1 MEDVTLYERESRVRD
16 YYAAELGQHRPGELL
31 IARENSYAGTAVRAD
46 MRTIDRRNIIRL
58 WEFKI
63 RASYTALGQILVYV
77 AMARRAE
84 GHDRPIRGVIAAFEF
99 QPEIVDTVERMN
111 LGIELV
117 SLPPVLALAGGI
129 PTGPAATTI
138 PSIPVPDVMFTD
150 PCTTDLNQ
158 QENRL

>member
-1 MEDVTLYERESRVRD
+1 MNDVPLYERESRIRD
-16 YYAAELGQHRPGELL
+16 YYAAELEQHRPDELL

-84 GHDRPIRGVIAAFEF
+84 GYEPPIRGVIAAFEF
-99 QPEIVDTVERMN
+99 QREIIDAVERLN

-117 SLPPVLALAGGI
+117 SLPPVLALAGGLPDGLARTPI
-129 PTGPAATTI
+129 PPIPAPHPTASDPGLTG
-138 PSIPVPDVMFTD
+138 V
-150 PCTTDLNQ
+150 
-158 QENRL
+158 NR